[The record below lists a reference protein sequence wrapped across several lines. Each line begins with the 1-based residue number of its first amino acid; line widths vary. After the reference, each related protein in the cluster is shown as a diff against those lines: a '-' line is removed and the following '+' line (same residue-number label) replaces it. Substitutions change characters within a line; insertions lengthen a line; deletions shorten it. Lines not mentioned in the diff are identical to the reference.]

1 MSADGTPVEVVRGLE
16 LRLEA
21 GSFGA
26 LIGPSGCGKTTILKI
41 AAGLDRDFR
50 GRLRKPGSG
59 RLGIVF
65 QEPRLLP
72 WRTVEDN
79 IRLALPARE
88 AAADLTELVEM
99 LGLGAHLARY
109 PGELSMGL
117 ARRTAIARAFAA
129 RPDFLLLDE
138 PFVSIDEAVAAR
150 LRNELVALTM
160 RTKVTTLFVTHDLAE
175 AIQLADRLFF
185 LSDRPARIIVEKSL
199 PPPWGTRSR
208 DLIASICDDMRV
220 LGSKLI
226 NMIAFTNLQQF
237 SEAIDNCD
245 KSPCLP
251 AHQSARRE
259 ATGLVSTLTAPSGPA
274 IFSRRSDRAPAALSR
289 SQGRLGPQ
297 ASGLRPQV

>member
-41 AAGLDRDFR
+41 AAGLDPDFR
-50 GRLRKPGSG
+50 GRLRTPGSG

-72 WRTVEDN
+72 WRTVEEN
-79 IRLALPARE
+79 IRLALPGHE
-88 AAADLTELVEM
+88 AAADLTELVEI

-117 ARRTAIARAFAA
+117 ARRTAVARAFAA

-138 PFVSIDEAVAAR
+138 PFVSLDEAVAAR
-150 LRNELVALTM
+150 LRDELMALTT
-160 RTKVTTLFVTHDLAE
+160 RTKATTLFVTHNLAE

-185 LSDRPARIIVEKSL
+185 LSDRPARIIAEKSL
-199 PPPWGTRSR
+199 PPPRGTRSR
-208 DLIASICDDMRV
+208 EVIASISDEMRV
-220 LGSKLI
+220 LV
-226 NMIAFTNLQQF
+226 
-237 SEAIDNCD
+237 
-245 KSPCLP
+245 SP
-251 AHQSARRE
+251 A
-259 ATGLVSTLTAPSGPA
+259 ATGLGGA
-274 IFSRRSDRAPAALSR
+274 
-289 SQGRLGPQ
+289 
-297 ASGLRPQV
+297 